1 MAIPSHSL
9 IHSWLLLSSLHLM
22 STFGQ
27 RSTYIVHMDKSAMP
41 KAFTDHHHWYTST
54 LHSLNVANEN
64 GPMPTLVYSYDNAI
78 HGFSAV
84 LSPKELETLKNSKGF
99 VHAYPDRT
107 VKRDTTHTYQ
117 FLSLN
122 PSYGLW
128 PASRYGEDVIIG
140 MIDTGVWPESE
151 SFNDDGM
158 TEIPKRWKGECEVG
172 EDFNT
177 SMCNRKLIGARYFNQ
192 GVMANNPGINITMN
206 STRDIEGHGTHTS
219 STAGGNYVFGASYF
233 GYAKGTAT
241 GVAPRARVAMYKVLW
256 NEGRYASDVLA
267 GIDSAIEDGVDII
280 SISMG
285 FDGVPLYEDPIAIG
299 SFAAMEKGIVV
310 SLSAGNE
317 GPSLMTLH
325 NGIPWALT
333 VAAGNFDR
341 RLGGTVTLG
350 NGLNI
355 IGQTSFPAS
364 AWLVDVPLIYND
376 TLKACSNSLLLSQ
389 AVGPDGSIV
398 ICEDTTGDVFDQMEQ
413 VSGSNV
419 SGAIFISNYTDPL
432 GLGDFPSPA
441 IIINP
446 TDGNTV
452 IGYAQSMANPLAT
465 MKFQETFVG
474 VKPAPSVAF
483 YSSRGPSPSS
493 PGVLKP
499 DILAPGT
506 AVLAAWAS
514 NLPVDAIT
522 IGGSRLILSSDFN
535 IISGTSMACPHASG
549 VATLLRGAHP
559 DWSPAAIKSAI
570 MTTANTLDNTFN
582 PIKEGGQG
590 YGFQAATPLAMG
602 SGHIDP
608 NKALDPGLVY
618 DASVQDYVNLLCSM
632 KFNASQMLAITRSSN
647 YSCSNSSSDLNYPS
661 FIALFG
667 SNSSSGWQTF
677 GRTVTNV
684 GDATSTYHAKVMLY
698 GNFSV
703 AVSPPT
709 LSFKEKYERLSF
721 TVSVEDSP
729 QRNGSVSYGYLVW
742 TDEKG
747 KYTVRSPIVVYSGDV
762 GM

>member
-1 MAIPSHSL
+1 MKPPMVIPSYL
-9 IHSWLLLSSLHLM
+9 IFHSWLLLSSLHLM
-22 STFGQ
+22 STFAQ
-27 RSTYIVHMDKSAMP
+27 RSTYIVHMDKTAMP
-41 KAFTDHHHWYTST
+41 KAFASHHHWYTST
-54 LHSLNVANEN
+54 LHSLNVATEN

-84 LSPKELETLKNSKGF
+84 LSPKELETLRKSRGF

-107 VKRDTTHTYQ
+107 VKRDTTHTYK

-219 STAGGNYVFGASYF
+219 STAGGNSVFGASYF
-233 GYAKGTAT
+233 GYAKGTAI

-256 NEGRYASDVLA
+256 LEGGYASDILA

-285 FDGVPLYEDPIAIG
+285 IDGVPLYEDPIAIG
-299 SFAAMEKGIVV
+299 SFAAMEKGILL
-310 SLSAGNE
+310 SSSAGNE
-317 GPSLMTLH
+317 GPTLMTLH

-333 VAAGNFDR
+333 VAAGSIDR
-341 RLGGTVTLG
+341 EFSGTVTLG
-350 NGLNI
+350 NGVSV

-364 AWLVDVPLIYND
+364 AWLVDFPLVYNE
-376 TLKACSNSLLLSQ
+376 TLKACNSTWLLSQ
-389 AVGPDGSIV
+389 APRRSIV
-398 ICEDTTGDVFDQMEQ
+398 ICDDDTGDISNQLYQ
-413 VSGSNV
+413 VSQSNV
-419 SGAIFISNYTDPL
+419 SGAIFIYNYTDIL
-432 GLGDFPSPA
+432 ETGYFRSPG
-441 IIINP
+441 IMINP
-446 TDGNTV
+446 KDGNAV
-452 IGYAQSMANPLAT
+452 IVYAKSMANPKAT
-465 MKFQETFVG
+465 MKFQETIVG
-474 VKPAPSVAF
+474 VKPAPFVAS
-483 YSSRGPSPSS
+483 YSSRGPSPSY

-499 DILAPGT
+499 DVLAPGT
-506 AVLAAWAS
+506 SVLAAWAS
-514 NLPVDAIT
+514 NLPVAVIMM
-522 IGGSRLILSSDFN
+522 GGSRLLLSSDFN

-549 VATLLRGAHP
+549 MAALLRGAHP
-559 DWSPAAIKSAI
+559 DWSPAAIKSAM
-570 MTTANTLDNTFN
+570 MTTANVLDNTLN
-582 PIKEGGQG
+582 PIKDSGG
-590 YGFQAATPLAMG
+590 FNFESATPLAMG

-618 DASVQDYVNLLCSM
+618 DADVQDYVNLLCSM
-632 KFNASQMLAITRSSN
+632 NYNASQIMAITGSSS
-647 YSCSNSSSDLNYPS
+647 YDCSNPSSDLNYPS

-667 SNSSSGWQTF
+667 SNSSSTVQKF

-684 GDATSTYHAKVMLY
+684 GDVASTYRAKLMLY

-703 AVSPPT
+703 AVSPAT
-709 LSFKEKYERLSF
+709 LNFKDKYEKLSF
-721 TVSVEDSP
+721 TLTVEGNP

-747 KYTVRSPIVVYSGDV
+747 KYTVRSPIVVV
-762 GM
+762 